1 MSLCSSQNHSKSPLR
16 KINRI
21 KCLVTVVL
29 LTMDAEQKF
38 VDRTL
43 TQELNEWHKIV
54 QMYAVCSPTE
64 SDLVDCIDALK
75 VKFMREM

>member
-1 MSLCSSQNHSKSPLR
+1 
-16 KINRI
+16 
-21 KCLVTVVL
+21 
-29 LTMDAEQKF
+29 MDAEEKF

-43 TQELNEWHKIV
+43 TQEINEWHKIV